1 MARFRK
7 NKFFK
12 KKNSQTQP
20 EIFNNTEKQELET
33 AVVQERTSNNNTSTG
48 KSWIKSGTK
57 YVYIIAIAALASGIF
72 TPFTTGAELETVIS
86 GILILLVGVGGGILI
101 FIGYQR
107 ESHSKILVLV
117 GLSFI
122 IISLFLMFVIAKGI
136 II

>member
-20 EIFNNTEKQELET
+20 ETFNNTEKQELES
-33 AVVQERTSNNNTSTG
+33 AVVQERTSNINTSTG

-101 FIGYQR
+101 FIGNQR

>member
-1 MARFRK
+1 MEYRR
-7 NKFFK
+7 
-12 KKNSQTQP
+12 QRQMC
-20 EIFNNTEKQELET
+20 I
-33 AVVQERTSNNNTSTG
+33 RDR
-48 KSWIKSGTK
+48 IKSGTK

-101 FIGYQR
+101 FIGNQR

>member
-33 AVVQERTSNNNTSTG
+33 AVVQERVSNNNTSTG
-48 KSWIKSGTK
+48 KSWIKSVTK
-57 YVYIIAIAALASGIF
+57 YVYIVAIAALASGIF
-72 TPFTTGAELETVIS
+72 TPFTYDGELETVIS
-86 GILILLVGVGGGILI
+86 GVLILLIGVGGGILI
-101 FIGYQR
+101 FIGNQR
-107 ESHSKILVLV
+107 EKHSKILVLV

>member
-12 KKNSQTQP
+12 KKNSQTQT
-20 EIFNNTEKQELET
+20 ETFNNNEKQELES

-101 FIGYQR
+101 FIGNQR